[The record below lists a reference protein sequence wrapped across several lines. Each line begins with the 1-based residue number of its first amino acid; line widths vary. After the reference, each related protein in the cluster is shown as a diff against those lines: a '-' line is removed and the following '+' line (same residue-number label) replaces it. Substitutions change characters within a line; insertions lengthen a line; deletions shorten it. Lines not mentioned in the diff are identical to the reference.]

1 MLCLSTEVSMDAQGS
16 NTQPSPF
23 KRQFYKLNLMGITL
37 VYLHY
42 YTKVD
47 MAKKGTRTFRAVKG
61 LGNILDIHTY
71 TLYYCNTLP
80 KVPTSKYQP
89 YECELYNVVLGE
101 TLQNQSPKNMRC
113 ILSNSHFVR
122 IVVIQTIRQYYCHAT
137 MCQVT

>member
-42 YTKVD
+42 YTEGD
-47 MAKKGTRTFRAVKG
+47 MAKKGTIALFVRSKALVIFQIST
-61 LGNILDIHTY
+61 HTRCIIAIPY
-71 TLYYCNTLP
+71 L
-80 KVPTSKYQP
+80 KYQP